1 MCPYTVPDHTPHQ
14 TPGPAPDPSQARRE
28 HGADLIRA
36 RDLVQALMLG
46 HNLPQTPRTAQ
57 MCSQMQVRSRRT
69 RKRAT
74 ALKTKAQRK
83 AHKMV
88 WMKVLRMGKTRAQ
101 EVERPKNLIKS
112 QQLNLMVRLMPPRE
126 LNPCLKLVRGIRRIR
141 TIAAMTSCVLK
152 A

>member
-1 MCPYTVPDHTPHQ
+1 
-14 TPGPAPDPSQARRE
+14 
-28 HGADLIRA
+28 
-36 RDLVQALMLG
+36 
-46 HNLPQTPRTAQ
+46 